1 MVDFGK
7 FIAWAAHHGVLIDPA
22 RCLADGKIHR
32 ADAGERERDREDASY
47 LLWPDGDGWIRNFKA
62 GGELRYFR
70 CREQGAP
77 LPPLSAGERE
87 EIRRRQAE
95 HAAEREA
102 EHRCAVES
110 ARADWSRGGTADE
123 HPYLRDPPLCG
134 AGLRVGAARTELMV
148 PVLGFDESDV
158 LTWRGLQRIAADGTK
173 KFALGTRPYGAFAII
188 PCGEDPLA
196 CAEVLRAA
204 ERFIVCEGVGTALA
218 LHQVTGLPVVAALSA
233 GNLPV
238 LARALAG
245 KVTDQV
251 VVYAD
256 ADGRAEREEQSFIGQ
271 RMAVEAARAFGGHA
285 RVAVPA
291 RVGGVTPPGYDARDQ
306 LRDGDS
312 AAVESAINAALPPEL
327 IRLPTLDGVTRE
339 DSPGLRPASVPQ
351 AVRATPRTWAREAEE
366 ERQECDLDR

>member
-1 MVDFGK
+1 MVDYGR
-7 FIAWAAHHGVLIDPA
+7 FIAWAAVQGVLIDPA
-22 RCLADGKIHR
+22 RCIADGKIHR
-32 ADAGERERDREDASY
+32 ADAGERESDRDDAAY
-47 LLWPDGDGWIRNFKA
+47 LLWPDGGGWVCNFKA

-70 CREQGAP
+70 SREQGVEM
-77 LPPLSAGERE
+77 PPITAVERE
-87 EIRRRQAE
+87 EIRRHQAE
-95 HAAEREA
+95 RAAARDA

-110 ARADWSRGGTADE
+110 ARATWARAQPADE
-123 HPYLRDPPLCG
+123 HPYLGDPPLCG
-134 AGLRVGAARTELMV
+134 AGLRAAAARTEILV

-158 LTWRGLQRIAADGTK
+158 LTWRGCQRIAEDGTK
-173 KFALGTRPYGAFAII
+173 KFAPGTRPHGAFAIV
-188 PCGEDPLA
+188 PCGGDPLA
-196 CAEVLRAA
+196 CAETLRSAQ
-204 ERFIVCEGVGTALA
+204 RFILCEGVGTALA
-218 LHQVTGLPVVAALSA
+218 LHQVTGLPAVAALSA

>member
-1 MVDFGK
+1 MVDYGK
-7 FIAWAAHHGVLIDPA
+7 FIAWAAELGVLIDPV

-32 ADAGERERDREDASY
+32 ADAGERESDRDDAAY
-47 LLWPDGDGWIRNFKA
+47 LLWPDGGGWICNFKA

-70 CREQGAP
+70 SREQGVEI
-77 LPPLSAGERE
+77 PPVTAAERE

-95 HAAEREA
+95 YAAEREA
-102 EHRCAVES
+102 KYRCAVES
-110 ARADWSRGGTADE
+110 ARAAWSRGVPGDE

-134 AGLRVGAARTELMV
+134 AGLRVTGARTELLV

-158 LTWRGLQRIAADGTK
+158 LTWRGMQRIAADGTK
-173 KFALGTRPYGAFAII
+173 KFAPGTRPSGAFAMV
-188 PCGEDPLA
+188 PCGDDPLIG
-196 CAEVLRAA
+196 AEALRSA
-204 ERFIVCEGVGTALA
+204 ERFILCEGVGTALA
-218 LHQVTGLPVVAALSA
+218 LHQATGLPVIAALSA

-238 LARALAG
+238 LARSLAG
-245 KVTDQV
+245 KVTDHV

-256 ADGRAEREEQSFIGQ
+256 ADGRAEREEQSYIGQ

-312 AAVESAINAALPPEL
+312 AAVESAIDAALPPEL
-327 IRLPTLDGVTRE
+327 IHLPALAAAAPHAGAAPCKGV
-339 DSPGLRPASVPQ
+339 PPAGV
-351 AVRATPRTWAREAEE
+351 AEGTGAREAEE
-366 ERQECDLDR
+366 EWRECDLGR